1 MGSLVAAAVGP
12 QEWAVRLAAPF
23 LLAST
28 IEGFLLGVAVPK
40 KVAQYAHPI
49 ITCAVLANLAAA
61 VFALAAGW
69 SYKQVLRVYLTK
81 VGAPAERPG

>member
-1 MGSLVAAAVGP
+1 M
-12 QEWAVRLAAPF
+12 RLAAPF

-40 KVAQYAHPI
+40 KVAQFAHPI

-61 VFALAAGW
+61 VFAVATGW

-81 VGAPAERPG
+81 VSGPPERPG